1 MVTTMRRTLSAL
13 LPLLLA
19 AAASGAN
26 LPLKINFQG
35 KLIDP
40 ATYEPR
46 NGAFTMTLR
55 LYNAPTGGSVLF
67 TETQTGVPVSNGV
80 FSVQVGSTA
89 YLAPELF
96 SGASAYL
103 SVQVSPDA
111 SEMSPRQ
118 QLNMSAYAYAAAQL
132 VSDGPAG
139 VRVGNAYSSF
149 TSAGNLLLSAGVQGS
164 SGSFTNGVTAASGT
178 FTQANGGYAV
188 HAASGVRVSSG
199 TLLLEPGS
207 RGLNALG
214 TGVTASTATLWAW
227 FQSSGPATAQAVSP
241 QGTARLY
248 FDGLEDDWRISA
260 SGRAYTP
267 LGSMSTTLWNS
278 DATAAVGNQGQ
289 NLPAAL
295 TELDS
300 AVQGTRM
307 LIDCDDLPAQLAL
320 RYNFRALAATSLTI
334 VISVRDVT
342 NTANVLATVSQAV
355 NATQNWLGQG
365 AYSAKPGWCT
375 GTQTVA
381 VYTSG
386 GNGAWDA
393 IFKSIVL
400 VGKP

>member
-1 MVTTMRRTLSAL
+1 MRRTLAPL
-13 LPLLLA
+13 LLLLA

-55 LYNAPTGGSVLF
+55 LYDAPTGGSALF

-80 FSVQVGSTA
+80 FSVQIGSTA

-111 SEMSPRQ
+111 AEMSPRQ

-132 VSDGPAG
+132 LADASAG
-139 VRVGNAYSSF
+139 VRVGNAYSTF

-164 SGSFTNGVTAASGT
+164 SASFTNGVTASSGT
-178 FTQANGGYAV
+178 FSLAGNGGYAV
-188 HAASGVRVSSG
+188 HAASGVRMSSG

-207 RGLNALG
+207 RGLDAMG
-214 TGVTASTATLWAW
+214 TGLTASTATLWAW
-227 FQSSGPATAQAVSP
+227 LQSSGPAAPPPVGP
-241 QGTARLY
+241 QGTARVY
-248 FDGLEDDWRISA
+248 FDGLRDDWRLSA

-267 LGSMSTTLWNS
+267 LGSMSVTMWNT
-278 DATAAVGNQGQ
+278 DATASVTGQGL

-307 LIDCDDLPAQLAL
+307 LIDCDELPAQLAL
-320 RYNFRALAATSLTI
+320 RYNFRSLATTALTI
-334 VISVRDVT
+334 VISVRDVS
-342 NTANVLATVSQAV
+342 NTANVLATASQAT
-355 NATQNWLGQG
+355 AAIQNWVAQG
-365 AYSAKPGWCT
+365 AFAAKPGWCT

-386 GNGAWDA
+386 GNAAWDA
-393 IFKSIVL
+393 IFKHVVL
-400 VGKP
+400 TGKP

>member
-1 MVTTMRRTLSAL
+1 MRRTLAPL
-13 LPLLLA
+13 LLLLA

-26 LPLKINFQG
+26 LPLKVNFQG

-55 LYNAPTGGSVLF
+55 LYDAPTGGSLLF
-67 TETQTGVPVSNGV
+67 SETQTGVPVSNGV

-89 YLAPELF
+89 YLAPDLF

-111 SEMSPRQ
+111 SEMLPRQ

-149 TSAGNLLLSAGVQGS
+149 TAAGNLLLSAGVQGS

-188 HAASGVRVSSG
+188 FAASGARMGAG

-207 RGLNALG
+207 RGLNAMG
-214 TGVTASTATLWAW
+214 TGLNASTATLWSW
-227 FQSSGPATAQAVSP
+227 FQSSGPASAPPVGP

-248 FDGLEDDWRISA
+248 FDGLEDDWRLSA
-260 SGRAYTP
+260 SGRAYSP

-278 DATAAVGNQGQ
+278 NATGGVANQGL

-300 AVQGTRM
+300 ATQGTRM

-320 RYNFRALAATSLTI
+320 RYNFRGLANTALTI
-334 VISVRDVT
+334 DISVRDVS
-342 NTANVLATVSQAV
+342 NTANVLATVSQPV
-355 NATQNWLGQG
+355 NAVQNWLGQG
-365 AYSAKPGWCT
+365 AYAAKPGWCA

-381 VYTSG
+381 VYTGG

-393 IFKSIVL
+393 IFKHVIL

>member
-1 MVTTMRRTLSAL
+1 MTRILTPL

-19 AAASGAN
+19 AAASAAN

-35 KLIDP
+35 KLLDP
-40 ATYEPR
+40 ATAEPR
-46 NGAFTMTLR
+46 NGAFTMTFR
-55 LYNAPTGGSVLF
+55 LYADETGGSALF
-67 TETQTGVPVSNGV
+67 TETQTGVNVSNGV
-80 FSVQVGSTA
+80 FAVQIGSTSA
-89 YLAPELF
+89 LSPDLF
-96 SGASAYL
+96 AGASAYL
-103 SVQVSPDA
+103 SVQVSPD
-111 SEMSPRQ
+111 SEMTPRQ
-118 QLNMSAYAYAAAQL
+118 QLNMSAYAFTAAQL
-132 VSDGPAG
+132 VADTESR
-139 VRVGNAYSSF
+139 VRAGNAYSTF

-164 SGSFTNGVTAASGT
+164 SGSFTNGVTASSGT
-178 FTQANGGYAV
+178 FSLTGNGGYAV
-188 HAASGVRVSSG
+188 TAASGARVSAG
-199 TLLLEPGS
+199 TLLLDPGS
-207 RGLNALG
+207 RGLDAMG
-214 TGVTASTATLWAW
+214 TGINASTATLWTYL
-227 FQSSGPATAQAVSP
+227 QSSGPATAPAVGP

-248 FDGLEDDWRISA
+248 FDGLQDDWRISA

-267 LGSMSTTLWNS
+267 LGTMGQTLWNT
-278 DATAAVGNQGQ
+278 DATAGVTNQGL

-320 RYNFRALAATSLTI
+320 RYNFRSLATTSLTI

-342 NTANVLATVSQAV
+342 NTANVLATVSQAT
-355 NATQNWLGQG
+355 NAIQNWLGQG
-365 AYSAKPGWCT
+365 AFAAKPGWCT

-393 IFKSIVL
+393 IFKHVVL